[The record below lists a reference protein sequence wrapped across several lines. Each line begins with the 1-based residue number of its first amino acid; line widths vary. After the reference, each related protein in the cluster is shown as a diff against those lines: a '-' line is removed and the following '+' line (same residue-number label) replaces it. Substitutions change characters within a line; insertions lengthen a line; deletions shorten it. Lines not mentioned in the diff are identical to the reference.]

1 MKYNFKIHKSTDG
14 FWAECIELQGCVT
27 QADSRSELEVNMQE
41 ALNLY
46 LSENSDSRI
55 IFRVPQEKITG
66 KNIVQ
71 VKVNPSVAV
80 AMNIRQARL
89 RMNKTQREMATL
101 LGVKHLSNYQRLE
114 DPKRAN
120 PELKTIVALMELIPD
135 LKLDKIIAS
144 YRYS

>member
-1 MKYNFKIHKSTDG
+1 MKYHFKIYKSTDG
-14 FWAECIELQGCVT
+14 FWAECIELKGCIT
-27 QADSRSELEVNMQE
+27 QADSHSELESNMQE

-46 LSENSDSRI
+46 LAENSDSQI
-55 IFRVPQEKITG
+55 IFRAPQEKLTG

-89 RMNKTQREMATL
+89 RMNKTQREMAAL

-120 PELKTIVALMELIPD
+120 PELKTIVALMEIIPE
-135 LKLDKIIAS
+135 LKLDKIIGS
-144 YRYS
+144 YKHS